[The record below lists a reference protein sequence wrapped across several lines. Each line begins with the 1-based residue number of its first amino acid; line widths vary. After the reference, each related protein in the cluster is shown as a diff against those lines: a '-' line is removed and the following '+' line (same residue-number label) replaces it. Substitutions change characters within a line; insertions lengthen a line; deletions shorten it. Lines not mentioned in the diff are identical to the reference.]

1 MSHVISSEPCYFWC
15 AALSLRVTSSLM
27 CQALFNEPA
36 RLSPMSQAIFNVS
49 YYSISVNHG
58 NLQLTPLFIMSLA
71 LSVSHVISNEP
82 LQYPWVTLSPIIQ
95 TIYHESSPM
104 SLSHLQWVKPSPK
117 KTTIF
122 NESHN
127 LQRAKPNQ
135 WVHASSQFD
144 IHFTRT
150 DQCLFYVV
158 YLPLLSITLF

>member
-117 KTTIF
+117 KPLFLMSHIISKEPSQI
-122 NESHN
+122 NESTPAPN
-127 LQRAKPNQ
+127 LKFT
-135 WVHASSQFD
+135 SQILISAFSMLY
-144 IHFTRT
+144 I
-150 DQCLFYVV
+150 CPFY
-158 YLPLLSITLF
+158 L